1 MRSQRIA
8 IVTGATSGI
17 GRATSLRLAAAGH
30 YVVVNARDPDALT
43 AFSAYLTASSARVAS
58 IPGDASQP
66 KTIARLIDA
75 CEMDLGGPP
84 SIGVVNAGGG
94 LPGTLLTSDPARW
107 DELFR
112 VNVLGALRQ
121 MRALAEAM
129 LPAAQADP
137 LGQPLD
143 IVVTGSTVGTNVSP
157 FNSVY
162 GASKFAVH
170 GAAEG
175 LRREVGPL
183 GIRVSLVEPGIVGTN
198 FQAAAGYDPE
208 WFAAYSDEIG
218 PVLEADDVARAIEF
232 ITSQPPHVHLNVA
245 MLRPTRQPYP

>member
-1 MRSQRIA
+1 VDGRIA
-8 IVTGATSGI
+8 IITGASSGI
-17 GRATSLRLAAAGH
+17 GRATAARFAARKHRL
-30 YVVVNARDPDALT
+30 VVNARDRQALAAVEEELT
-43 AFSAYLTASSARVAS
+43 ATGCELTAVA
-58 IPGDASQP
+58 GDAAEP
-66 KTIARLIDA
+66 DVLDRLVRA
-75 CEMDLGGPP
+75 CHSRFGGGP

-112 VNVLGALRQ
+112 VNVLGSLRQ
-121 MRALAEAM
+121 MRTFASAMLATAEA
-129 LPAAQADP
+129 AP
-137 LGQPLD
+137 LREPLD

-183 GIRVSLVEPGIVGTN
+183 GIRVSLMEPGLVATN
-198 FQAAAGYDPE
+198 FQSAAGYDAD
-208 WFAAYSDEIG
+208 WFSSYSTEVG
-218 PVLEADDVARAIEF
+218 PVLDSDDVARVIEF
-232 ITSQPPHVHLNVA
+232 VTSQPPYVHLSSAVV
-245 MLRPTRQPYP
+245 RPTRQPYP